1 MKFMQNVLNDTIF
14 KINDDAKGYI
24 KGLLDEEKDRGEVFL
39 RLIVETGGCA
49 GLKYHYIID
58 DYLSED
64 TDFLYVEGERKILA
78 IDDYSLEYLKGS
90 EMNLKDDLESTELK
104 ITNPNADGS
113 CSCGSSFS
121 CSGS

>member
-1 MKFMQNVLNDTIF
+1 MQNILNETLF
-14 KINDDAKGYI
+14 KIDDVAKNYI
-24 KGLLDEEKDRGEVFL
+24 KSLLEEEKGRGDVFL

-49 GLKYHYIID
+49 GLKYHYIVD

-64 TDFLYVEGERKILA
+64 TDFMYLDGEKKILV

-90 EMNLKDDLESTELK
+90 QMNLKEDLESTELK

-113 CSCGSSFS
+113 CGCGSSFS